1 MTTMVKFDTKYYSKE
16 IVDVEDFWWGILAD
30 SIETLIYQ
38 RRCTW
43 VQLILLGHCRQA
55 MGTICKNLDNYL
67 TNSNI
72 VGDIAR
78 YSERQ

>member
-43 VQLILLGHCRQA
+43 VQLILLGYCRQA